1 MRIACLAVA
10 KMTFEQS
17 DKTIQIEIETKP
29 RMVVV
34 SFSSPNICLS
44 ALKELLDITQ
54 FFESDIRKQ
63 QWTVLVSYVLVKC
76 GRHSS
81 LQWKKVSYSFL
92 FVGVCKY
99 FYLKENKFPLLW

>member
-17 DKTIQIEIETKP
+17 DKTIQIETETKP

-44 ALKELLDITQ
+44 ALKELLAITQ
-54 FFESDIRKQ
+54 FFESDMRKQ
-63 QWTVLVSYVLVKC
+63 QWSVLSCQSRSCKMQAPLFSTMEESFIFVPFC
-76 GRHSS
+76 GR
-81 LQWKKVSYSFL
+81 V
-92 FVGVCKY
+92 
-99 FYLKENKFPLLW
+99 